1 MKKNQII
8 ALIAIIAVLVIDF
21 VAGLEFSEMRKPE
34 KIYPSNSLTSESSLA
49 KYCDNLRGTSGDSKI
64 YFFDSGKPGIT
75 VLVLGGTHPNE
86 TAGFISAVVLVE
98 NLKINQGKFIVIPQ
112 ACRSGFTCTDPMEGT
127 PQSFTLRTVSGERRF
142 RFGSRV
148 SNPLDQWPDPLV
160 YSHYPSGQQLSGF
173 ETRNLNRSYPGR
185 CDGTFTEKVG
195 FAIMQL
201 IRNENVDVAIDL
213 HEASPETP
221 IINAII
227 VHEKCKDIAASAVL
241 NLEFENLQYALEISP
256 KKFRGLSH
264 REWGDGTDV
273 FPFLMETS
281 NPIQGRL
288 RGKTSSTLITEGI
301 DEEYARAVK
310 TKSFRISYE
319 LSGEPLSL
327 RVGRHIQGIK
337 SILDSYNEYTN
348 DKKIEYENIPSY
360 DDLIST
366 GVENYL
372 K

>member
-1 MKKNQII
+1 MRRNHSI
-8 ALIAIIAVLVIDF
+8 ALILILAVLIIDF
-21 VAGLEFSEMRKPE
+21 IAGREFSEMRIQE
-34 KIYPSNSLTSESSLA
+34 KLYPTNSLTKESSLDE
-49 KYCDNLRGTSGDSKI
+49 YCENLAGTSGNSKI
-64 YFFDSGKPGIT
+64 YFFDSGNPGAT

-86 TAGFISAVVLVE
+86 TAGFITAVVLVE
-98 NLKINQGKFIVIPQ
+98 NLNITQGKFIVIPQ

-127 PQSFTLRTVSGERRF
+127 PQCFALTTNSGERKF

-185 CDGTFTEKVG
+185 CDGTFTEQVG
-195 FAIMQL
+195 FAIMEL
-201 IRNENVDVAIDL
+201 IRRENVDVAIDL

-227 VHEKCKDIAASAVL
+227 VHEKCRDIAASAVL

-256 KKFRGLSH
+256 KNFRGLSH
-264 REWGDGTDV
+264 REWGDGTNV

-288 RGKTSSTLITEGI
+288 RGKTSSTLITEGK
-301 DEEYARAVK
+301 DEEYARAVR

-327 RVGRHIQGIK
+327 RVGRHIQGIR
-337 SILDSYNEYTN
+337 SILDSYNEFSN

-360 DDLIST
+360 DDLITNS
-366 GVENYL
+366 VEKYL